1 MLIFLLSLAGI
12 PPTAGFLGK
21 YLIFLSLLET
31 GHTVL
36 AVIAALYVA
45 VAIYYYFRL
54 VRAMFTTPQEN
65 AEPVSSSLGL
75 KVALGVTGVLTLV
88 IGVYPEPW
96 VRFAQ
101 WSITR

>member
-1 MLIFLLSLAGI
+1 
-12 PPTAGFLGK
+12 
-21 YLIFLSLLET
+21 
-31 GHTVL
+31 
-36 AVIAALYVA
+36 
-45 VAIYYYFRL
+45 
-54 VRAMFTTPQEN
+54 MFTTPQEH